1 MSGLEL
7 YVDDIEGRLTAAVME
22 KGRLNDLYID
32 GGDMTGTWA
41 SIYLG
46 KVTKIDN
53 KLDAAIVDLGNGLSG
68 FLPAKH
74 VHFQDADASEARSGI
89 GQLLKPGQ
97 MVMVQIKSE
106 ARKGSR
112 HEQQKMPRLTTKIYI
127 IGQFCVYCPIASRVT
142 MSRRLTNESIIA
154 FTAKLKNKGG
164 WIIQQNAD
172 NAAEADILQETSLLE
187 KEWDIICA
195 ARDASRDQPRMLRAG
210 PNALYRALADYGA
223 RNFDH
228 IHVADRQ
235 VFDMM
240 AQWCAKHDP
249 ALATSKRLRLFK
261 PEKLGQRLFDI
272 HDLYGDLEALEDSLI
287 PLPGGGGIIIE
298 QTHAMV
304 VIDVNQG
311 STGSIVEANV
321 QAAAEVAR
329 QLRLRNLSGAIVV
342 DFINMGQRS
351 ERARV
356 LEALERAF
364 ETDSSGPIVH
374 GFTRIGIVEIT
385 RKRRSGAHTE
395 KKPASQFVKN
405 G

>member
-22 KGRLNDLYID
+22 KGRLSDLYID

-210 PNALYRALADYGA
+210 PNALYRALADRRCTGRGRGCGGDGCMGGPWLLRPGA
-223 RNFDH
+223 VPASLCPSGGCPGRLPD
-228 IHVADRQ
+228 DRHRT
-235 VFDMM
+235 
-240 AQWCAKHDP
+240 ARPTRHRP
-249 ALATSKRLRLFK
+249 
-261 PEKLGQRLFDI
+261 
-272 HDLYGDLEALEDSLI
+272 LYGRCC
-287 PLPGGGGIIIE
+287 GG
-298 QTHAMV
+298 H
-304 VIDVNQG
+304 
-311 STGSIVEANV
+311 
-321 QAAAEVAR
+321 
-329 QLRLRNLSGAIVV
+329 
-342 DFINMGQRS
+342 
-351 ERARV
+351 RV
-356 LEALERAF
+356 
-364 ETDSSGPIVH
+364 
-374 GFTRIGIVEIT
+374 
-385 RKRRSGAHTE
+385 
-395 KKPASQFVKN
+395 
-405 G
+405 